1 MPKEIERRFIIGEG
15 QWWPV
20 GEVLSKTHITQAYL
34 SDNSNGLVRI
44 RTLVN
49 ESGAY
54 AKVTFKSGRVGN
66 SCDEFEYDI
75 PFFDAQAI
83 IASFGVKVAISKVRH
98 TLYDLGYFIEV
109 DVFEGDNEGLVI
121 AEIEFDSIESSEGA
135 KVFPDWFG
143 KEVTDDMRYAN
154 NRLSQNPYKN
164 W

>member
-1 MPKEIERRFIIGEG
+1 MPKEIERRFRISND
-15 QWWPV
+15 QWWATNDI
-20 GEVLSKTHITQAYL
+20 LSKTYITQAYL
-34 SDNSNGLVRI
+34 SDNGYGLVRI
-44 RTLVN
+44 RTLVDT
-49 ESGAY
+49 SGSY

-109 DVFEGDNEGLVI
+109 DVFEGENEGLVI
-121 AEIEFDSIESSEGA
+121 AEIEFDSIEASEEA

-154 NRLSQNPYKN
+154 NNLSKNPYKN